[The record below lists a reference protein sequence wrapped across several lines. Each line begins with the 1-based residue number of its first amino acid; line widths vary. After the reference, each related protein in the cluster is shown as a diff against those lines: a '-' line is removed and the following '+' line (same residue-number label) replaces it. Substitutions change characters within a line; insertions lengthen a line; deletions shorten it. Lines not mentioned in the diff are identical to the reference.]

1 MNFVEQKN
9 YDINSNDSK
18 NFCIED
24 TSNDFLSKYYILINQ
39 YITLYIENIYDN
51 INITND
57 KQYRYYIFIKGLEML
72 SNIMQIIILYTN
84 NIDLAFYYCNKSYY
98 YYLEFISQIDTDNN
112 QLDLTIKDAIIFVYK
127 KSIFE
132 IKEPIST
139 INNVNINQDNILK
152 LDNIKIM
159 INIINSYVKIFKVKD
174 IINLN
179 INNISYIELQ
189 NFTDKH
195 FLKIINKVDKLY
207 LNENNYNKILSNFD
221 NILNSTLKIFNKFN
235 IINNDTDK
243 LENLINFQQLIIFID
258 KLLFKSCSHD
268 QNYNFDNIITRE
280 NIKVLNNCKVKNI
293 QSLLDLKD

>member
-39 YITLYIENIYDN
+39 YIGLYIENIYDN

-84 NIDLAFYYCNKSYY
+84 NIDLAFHYCNKSYY
-98 YYLEFISQIDTDNN
+98 YYLEFISQIDSDNN

-243 LENLINFQQLIIFID
+243 LENSINFQQLIIFID
-258 KLLFKSCSHD
+258 KLLFKSCSQD

-293 QSLLDLKD
+293 QSLLDYKD